1 MNVVIL
7 DRNKQYFVKEG
18 DIIKIDSIN
27 LPINSD
33 IIFDNVF
40 SFLDYNDENLIFKS
54 DFIKKK
60 IVISKI
66 LSHIKDKK
74 KLILKFKR
82 RKGYLR
88 RFGHRQNYTFIK
100 IISINNN

>member
-18 DIIKIDSIN
+18 DVIKIDSIK
-27 LPINSD
+27 LPINSN
-33 IIFDNVF
+33 IIFYNVF
-40 SFLDYNDENLIFKS
+40 TFLDQNNENLSFKS
-54 DFIKKK
+54 KY
-60 IVISKI
+60 VVSKI

-74 KLILKFKR
+74 KLVLKFKR

-88 RFGHRQNYTFIK
+88 RFGHKQKYTFIK

>member
-18 DIIKIDSIN
+18 DIVKIDSIN
-27 LPINSD
+27 LPINSN

-40 SFLDYNDENLIFKS
+40 CFLNSNDENLFLKS
-54 DFIKKK
+54 DSIKNKF
-60 IVISKI
+60 VVSKI
-66 LSHIKDKK
+66 LSHVKDKK
-74 KLILKFKR
+74 KLVLKFKR

-88 RFGHRQNYTFIK
+88 RFGHRQKYTFIK